1 MEWNLITGIFS
12 SGWVMNEEDSMKALH
27 HAYFDLGIH
36 TFDTAN
42 VYTQGQSE
50 RVVGKFLKKYS
61 IPREHVV
68 ILTKACFPTEGLP
81 HELAATVRNNTKGL
95 SRKNLFASLE
105 SSLERL
111 GVDYVDLFQ
120 IHRFDPETPV
130 DETMEA
136 LHDLVKSGKV
146 RYIGASSM
154 YLYQFAKVRCI
165 SALLIFHALPD
176 FFYFPTQMQYTA
188 ELRGWTKFVSMQNL
202 WNLLYREEERE
213 MVPFCKE
220 QGIALIP
227 YSPLASGALTRP
239 ASYYFILFSTP

>member
-1 MEWNLITGIFS
+1 
-12 SGWVMNEEDSMKALH
+12 MNEEDSIKALH

-50 RVVGKFLKKYS
+50 RVIGKFLKKYS
-61 IPREHVV
+61 VPREHVV
-68 ILTKACFPTEGLP
+68 ILTKACFATEALSID
-81 HELAATVRNNTKGL
+81 LNVTVRNNTKGL

-105 SSLERL
+105 ASLERL

-130 DETMEA
+130 AETMEA

-165 SALLIFHALPD
+165 SSLLSFRALLD
-176 FFYFPTQMQYTA
+176 
-188 ELRGWTKFVSMQNL
+188 
-202 WNLLYREEERE
+202 
-213 MVPFCKE
+213 
-220 QGIALIP
+220 
-227 YSPLASGALTRP
+227 
-239 ASYYFILFSTP
+239 LF